1 MNVRV
6 LGLIVSYNAAQLPV
20 AMRPLLISLVAAQ
33 QAGGYTAAGLAGGAA
48 AAGMAVSAPWWSRAL
63 SRFGDRP
70 VLLLSGALFLT
81 TQLALAAAHGLVP
94 VVATAALC
102 GLCTPP
108 LSSSLR
114 SMLPHLVTPKALA
127 RTGAGGGDHRRA
139 AASEAGSGR
148 AYAVNAVANET
159 VYIASPLWVTG
170 WAAFAGAPAAL
181 VASALAGA
189 AALAAGLAVTPAV
202 PRPPVQAGP
211 SLVALPAVRTLGST
225 YLAYWICM
233 GAMWVLLPAFA
244 AHAGAAHQAGLLVAL
259 WSIGS
264 LAGGLALAVRGPRG
278 AQRDRYLWLLGTL
291 AATSLP
297 LALPGTVPAMAVAIA
312 LFGVALAPWLA
323 TGDHL
328 TAMAAGPRAAELY
341 GWLTTVGQIGSAVGA
356 ALAGPLGDRYGGGP
370 AFLLPAAALLA
381 ALAVAL
387 VRRRTLP
394 QDEHP

>member
-33 QAGGYTAAGLAGGAA
+33 QAGGFTAAGLAGGAA

-81 TQLALAAAHGLVP
+81 TQLALATAHGLVP

-108 LSSSLR
+108 VSSSLR
-114 SMLPHLVTPKALA
+114 SMLPHLVTPETLA
-127 RTGAGGGDHRRA
+127 GAGTGGHRRA
-139 AASEAGSGR
+139 AADVGSGR

-189 AALAAGLAVTPAV
+189 AALAAGLAFTPAV

-211 SLVALPAVRTLGST
+211 SLVTLPAVRTLGGA

-244 AHAGAAHQAGLLVAL
+244 AHAGDSHQAGPLVAL

-278 AQRDRYLWLLGTL
+278 ARRDRYLWLLGTL
-291 AATSLP
+291 AVTSLP
-297 LALPGTVPAMAVAIA
+297 LALPGTVPAMAVAIT

-370 AFLLPAAALLA
+370 AFLLPAAALVAGLA
-381 ALAVAL
+381 IALT
-387 VRRRTLP
+387 RRRTLP
-394 QDEHP
+394 GNGRP